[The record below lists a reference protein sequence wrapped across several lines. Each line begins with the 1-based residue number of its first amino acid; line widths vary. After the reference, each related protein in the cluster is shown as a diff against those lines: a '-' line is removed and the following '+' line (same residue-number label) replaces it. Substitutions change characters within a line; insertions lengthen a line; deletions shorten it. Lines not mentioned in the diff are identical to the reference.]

1 MRPLTAKTVR
11 ISPQLMGGMEL
22 EAQVSNHTFDGEFGA
37 GHGMDDRERAVDHVV
52 NDTPKNTLQL
62 AALAS
67 KCAKCPANGCPRG
80 TWMSGP
86 YLIPRPKSSAILS
99 TFLSAAHVF
108 LLEQC
113 PVQTPP

>member
-1 MRPLTAKTVR
+1 MATKTVR
-11 ISPQLMGGMEL
+11 ISPQLMGGVEL
-22 EAQVSNHTFDGEFGA
+22 EAQVGNHTFDGEFGA
-37 GHGMDDRERAVDHVV
+37 DRGIDDRERTVDHIV
-52 NDTPKNTLQL
+52 NDSPKNTLQL

-67 KCAKCPANGCPRG
+67 KCAKCPANGCPQG

-99 TFLSAAHVF
+99 TSLSAAHVF

>member
-1 MRPLTAKTVR
+1 
-11 ISPQLMGGMEL
+11 MGGMEL
-22 EAQVSNHTFDGEFGA
+22 EAQVGNHTFDDEFGPA
-37 GHGMDDRERAVDHVV
+37 RGMDDREGAVDHIV

>member
-1 MRPLTAKTVR
+1 MRLLTGKTVR
-11 ISPQLMGGMEL
+11 IPLQLMGGMEL

-37 GHGMDDRERAVDHVV
+37 GHGMDDRERAVDHIV
-52 NDTPKNTLQL
+52 NDSPKNTLQL

-67 KCAKCPANGCPRG
+67 KCAKCPANGCPRD

-99 TFLSAAHVF
+99 TSLSAAHVF
-108 LLEQC
+108 LLEQ
-113 PVQTPP
+113 